1 LIAWKKQA
9 SAWVGPLQLTTG
21 QRATAVLVGARDN
34 PRGAA
39 IVMSTGTDAKPVPH
53 PLMDHLDLVPQTTLI
68 EILCH
73 QERAFG
79 SSGLTRP
86 LDSPE

>member
-1 LIAWKKQA
+1 MIAWKQQG
-9 SAWVGPLQLTTG
+9 SAWVGPLQPTNG
-21 QRATAVLVGARDN
+21 QRATAVLVGGRDN

-39 IVMSTGTDAKPVPH
+39 IVMSTGTDAKPTPN
-53 PLMDHLDLVPQTTLI
+53 PLMDHLDLVPQTALI

-79 SSGLTRP
+79 ASGLTPP
-86 LDSPE
+86 LDFPE